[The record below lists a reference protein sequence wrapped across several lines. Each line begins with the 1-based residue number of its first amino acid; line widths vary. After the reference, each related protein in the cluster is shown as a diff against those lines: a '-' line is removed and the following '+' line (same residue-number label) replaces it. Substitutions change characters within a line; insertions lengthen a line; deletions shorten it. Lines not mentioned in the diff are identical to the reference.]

1 MNKKAIVKSLS
12 ELAARVCANDPQY
25 IRGYYYGL
33 RHFLIGSEGSPAVI
47 VSMIRS
53 GGGDCGAGISDGLAG
68 LPPYGKDQG

>member
-1 MNKKAIVKSLS
+1 MDKKAIVKSLS
-12 ELAARVCANDPQY
+12 ELAIRACANDPQY
-25 IRGYYYGL
+25 LRGYLFGL